1 MHLRLI
7 FFLST
12 QEREKYGQMVNRF
25 QNQIAEY
32 QVNLQGEIEQRQKMQ
47 VGIWSCFYS
56 LQKKLHPLP
65 SPPFIYFLPISPLPS
80 FPTLLILESVK
91 FFVICF
97 IPVNRGYIKTR
108 APGTLMGRL
117 QDLAWWFSPFLT
129 SRINSRAPNPDDFPC
144 KTLMKPYP
152 S

>member
-1 MHLRLI
+1 MVRWLIDSKTRSLNTKLTCRGRL
-7 FFLST
+7 S
-12 QEREKYGQMVNRF
+12 RD
-25 QNQIAEY
+25 
-32 QVNLQGEIEQRQKMQ
+32 
-47 VGIWSCFYS
+47 
-56 LQKKLHPLP
+56 KKCRSVFGPVFTHYKKNCIP